1 MHETQE
7 WHDLYQKRTSDE
19 LQVFFDRY
27 LKDLDNGWET
37 NTPKVRVSL
46 LGYNQPNIRNRIF
59 QAWPPAE
66 TRYQTLYLGIE
77 QQLLEES
84 PKAKGVVSYR
94 SDADA
99 LQVDDDPEEL
109 HFRLKMTEKT
119 FLIGAVKAVLY
130 ISCDDLDD
138 MDIFLQVRKA
148 DADGNILRSYNI
160 PEDDMAKMGFPKDK
174 VPLTN
179 PVVYLGPHGQI
190 RASHRAIDKNITKS
204 HYVSHSH
211 LTEEPIPRGQVV
223 KVETSIWPGGIVF
236 ERGEHL
242 VLKISGHPM
251 YLAEFPTLR
260 GAFKAR
266 NKGLH
271 KVRCG
276 GSEGSYFVVPFVKP

>member
-1 MHETQE
+1 MI
-7 WHDLYQKRTSDE
+7 L
-19 LQVFFDRY
+19 
-27 LKDLDNGWET
+27 
-37 NTPKVRVSL
+37 
-46 LGYNQPNIRNRIF
+46 
-59 QAWPPAE
+59 QAWPPQQ
-66 TRYQTLYLGIE
+66 TRYQTLHLGTE
-77 QQLLEES
+77 QQLLEEA
-84 PKAKGVVSYR
+84 PKAEAIVSYH

-99 LQVDDDPEEL
+99 MQLDDDPEEL
-109 HFRLKMTEKT
+109 QFRLKTTEKT
-119 FLIGAVKAVLY
+119 FLVGAVKAVLY

-148 DADGNILRSYNI
+148 DANGKVLRSYNI
-160 PEDDMAKMGFPKDK
+160 PENDMVKMGFPKEK

-179 PVVYLGPHGQI
+179 PTVYLGPHGQI
-190 RASHRAIDKNITKS
+190 RASHRAIDTNLSKP

-211 LTEEPIPRGQVV
+211 LIEEPIPRGHVV
-223 KVETSIWPGGIVF
+223 KVETSIWPGGMIF
-236 ERGEHL
+236 ETGEYL